1 MLEVGNVSL
10 QFGGRVLFKD
20 VSLSF
25 TKGNCYGIIGANGA
39 GKSTF
44 LRILS
49 GELEPTNGDVFRD
62 KKERM
67 SVLKQDQNAFDAYTA
82 SETVMLGFPRLK
94 QLRNQLDALYNKAD
108 FSEEDGILSAELE
121 TEFSEAGGYEAEA
134 NARSLLN
141 ALGVKDH
148 FQDQLMKDLD
158 GKIKVK
164 VLLAQALFGNPDILI
179 LDEPTNNLDAL
190 AARWL
195 ENFLFNFENTV
206 IIVSHDRHFLNQVCT
221 RILDVDFGKI
231 SMFVGNYDF
240 WYESNQLLQR
250 QLKDTNVKKENRMKE
265 LSDFIARF
273 SANASKSKQATSR
286 KKELEKITL
295 EDLKPSS
302 RRYPF
307 IDFKFDKDLGQ
318 DVLSLKDFSVK
329 DVFPAMNLTINRGDK
344 IAILSD
350 SSRRVTTFFQ
360 VLMNEFDQYKGSFKW
375 GVTVTPTYL
384 PLDNSAFFKERIN
397 LVDWLRPYS
406 KDQAESYLRGWL
418 GRMLFSGEEALK
430 LVPVLSGGEKVRCMF
445 ARMMLT
451 AGNVLILDEPTN
463 HLDLESITAL
473 NKGLIQY
480 KGVVLLTT
488 HDHELLSTV
497 ANRIIY
503 IDDHRIIDKRMTYDE
518 FIAWSEEN
526 L

>member
-25 TKGNCYGIIGANGA
+25 LKGNCYGIIGANGA

-44 LRILS
+44 LKILS
-49 GELEPTNGDVFRD
+49 GEIEPTSGDVFRD

-67 SVLKQDQNAFDAYTA
+67 SVLKQDQNAFDQYTA
-82 SETVMLGFPRLK
+82 SETVMLGFPKLK
-94 QLRNQLDALYNKAD
+94 QLRNQLDALYNKAE
-108 FSEEDGILSAELE
+108 FTEEDGILSAELE
-121 TEFSEAGGYEAEA
+121 QEFSEAGGYEAEA
-134 NARSLLN
+134 NAKSLLN
-141 ALGVKDH
+141 ALGIKEKS
-148 FQDQLMKDLD
+148 QEIPMKDLD
-158 GKIKVK
+158 AKLKVK

-195 ENFLFNFENTV
+195 ENFLANFENTV

-221 RILDVDFGKI
+221 KICDVDFGKI
-231 SMFVGNYDF
+231 TMFVGNYDF

-250 QLKDTNVKKENRMKE
+250 QLKDTNSKKENKMKE
-265 LSDFIARF
+265 LSEFIARF

-295 EDLKPSS
+295 EDIKPSS

-307 IDFKFDKDLGQ
+307 IDFKFDKELGQ
-318 DVLSLKDFSVK
+318 DVMKISQLSIPNLLPEFNLSVH
-329 DVFPAMNLTINRGDK
+329 RGDK
-344 IAILSD
+344 IAIISD
-350 SSRRVTTFFQ
+350 TSRRVTALFETIVGHHKDYQ
-360 VLMNEFDQYKGSFKW
+360 GEYKW
-375 GVTVTPTYL
+375 GITVTPTYL
-384 PLDNSAFFKERIN
+384 PIDNSEFFKEKVS

-430 LVPVLSGGEKVRCMF
+430 MSTVLSGGEKVRCMF
-445 ARMMLT
+445 ACMMLK
-451 AGNVLILDEPTN
+451 AGNVLIMDEPTN
-463 HLDLESITAL
+463 HLDLEAITAL
-473 NKGLIQY
+473 NKGLIAY
-480 KGVVLLTT
+480 KGVVFFTS

-503 IDDHRIIDKRMTYDE
+503 IDENRIIDKRMNYDE
-518 FIAWSEEN
+518 FITWSEDN

>member
-25 TKGNCYGIIGANGA
+25 LKGNCYGIIGANGA

-44 LRILS
+44 LKILS
-49 GELEPTNGDVFRD
+49 GEIEPTSGDVFKD

-67 SVLKQDQNAFDAYTA
+67 SVLKQDQNAFDHLTA
-82 SETVMLGFPRLK
+82 AETVMLGFPKLK

-121 TEFSEAGGYEAEA
+121 QEFSESGGYEAEA
-134 NARSLLN
+134 NAKSLLN
-141 ALGVKDH
+141 ALGIKEKL
-148 FQDQLMKDLD
+148 QDVVMKDLD
-158 GKIKVK
+158 AKLKVK
-164 VLLAQALFGNPDILI
+164 ILLAQALFGNPDILI

-195 ENFLFNFENTV
+195 ENFLSNFENTV

-221 RILDVDFGKI
+221 RICDVDFGKI
-231 SMFVGNYDF
+231 TMFVGNYDF

-250 QLKDTNVKKENRMKE
+250 QLKDNNLKKENKMKE

-295 EDLKPSS
+295 EDIKPSS

-307 IDFKFDKDLGQ
+307 IDFKYDKDLGQ
-318 DVLSLKDFSVK
+318 DVLKFEKFSIPSLLPEFS
-329 DVFPAMNLTINRGDK
+329 LSIYRGDK
-344 IAILSD
+344 IAIISD
-350 SSRRVTTFFQ
+350 TSRRVTALFEI
-360 VLMNEFDQYKGSFKW
+360 LMGRSEAFKGEYKW

-384 PLDNSAFFKERIN
+384 PIDNSEFFKDKVS

-430 LVPVLSGGEKVRCMF
+430 MSTVLSGGEKVRCMF

-451 AGNVLILDEPTN
+451 AGNALIMDEPTN
-463 HLDLESITAL
+463 HLDLEAITAL
-473 NKGLIQY
+473 NKGLIAY
-480 KGVVLLTT
+480 KGVVLLTS

-503 IDDHRIIDKRMTYDE
+503 VDDHRVIDKRMNYDE
-518 FIAWSEEN
+518 FIAWSEDN